1 MAENVVDVSVTGDA
15 CVVKGNGTAAPIVAT
30 VENDVCT
37 VYVLA
42 TNGKPFVT
50 MKVIDKET
58 GAETPVN
65 VYTCAEAV
73 TCNAGIPMQTHLQ
86 NLYAH
91 AEDANAHLTAGEKV
105 NLETKEGAQKK
116 ADAAKA
122 GAVSLSSVEIAAAK
136 AAAQAYA
143 ETMATAAR
151 DAAFKYADGIG
162 SRLTTHEKDTNNPHR
177 VTAEQ
182 VGLGNVP
189 NKATNDL
196 QPTYTEADTLE
207 ALTNGERL
215 AIAFGKIARGI
226 SELIAHIGNKA
237 NPHNV
242 TASQVGLGNVPNKAT
257 NDLTPTYTEAS
268 SVQALESGEK
278 LSVSFGKIAKAV
290 SDIISHFANKN
301 NPHGVTASQT
311 GAVPADGGTMTGT
324 LKMDGGHIIL
334 KEGVNYG
341 SELPEPGIEGRLF
354 FKKVSS

>member
-1 MAENVVDVSVTGDA
+1 MAENVVDVSVNDGA
-15 CVVKGNGTAAPIVAT
+15 CVVRSNGTAAPIVAT

-42 TNGKPFVT
+42 TNGKPFAT

-58 GAETPVN
+58 GEEIPVN

-91 AEDANAHLTAGEKV
+91 AEDDNAHLTAEEKV
-105 NLETKEGAQKK
+105 GLETQAGAQAK
-116 ADAAKA
+116 ADSAKDAAIA
-122 GAVSLSSVEIAAAK
+122 ASSLEIAAAT
-136 AAAQAYA
+136 AAANAYA
-143 ETMATAAR
+143 EAKATAAR
-151 DAAFKYADGIG
+151 DAAYRYADGIG
-162 SRLTTHEKDTNNPHR
+162 NKLTAHKEDTNNPHG

-196 QPTYTEADTLE
+196 QPTYTEAGTLE

-215 AIAFGKIARGI
+215 SIAFGKLARGI

-237 NPHNV
+237 NPHEV

-268 SVQALESGEK
+268 SIQALTSGEK
-278 LSVSFGKIAKAV
+278 LSASFGKIAKAV
-290 SDIISHFANKN
+290 SSLISHIANKN
-301 NPHGVTASQT
+301 NPHVVTASQT
-311 GAVPADGGTMTGT
+311 GAVPAAGGTMTGA
-324 LKMDGGHIIL
+324 LKMDGGDLIL

-341 SELPEPGIEGRLF
+341 TELPEPGIKGRLF
-354 FKKVSS
+354 FKKVSQ